1 MTPLCSFVLPP
12 SKQRWAS
19 AVEIFPN
26 PSTERSVGTSESV
39 VVVCG
44 DRRGSLH
51 LFDPKNGN
59 ASFEKVSCCWLV
71 RNLFSGKSFT

>member
-26 PSTERSVGTSESV
+26 PSGERNIGTSESV

-51 LFDPKNGN
+51 LFDPKNCN
-59 ASFEKVSCCWLV
+59 ASFGKVSCCRLV
-71 RNLFSGKSFT
+71 RNYFVSK